1 MGLFASVRPQVAC
14 MGRFRK
20 KSMPTVG
27 TSTASKKVE
36 DEKGK
41 AEKNYTDQ
49 LLKSYQYVKPKDK
62 RNDVQKAA
70 FKEESKKW
78 SKAWLEHDRVFNIHE
93 QRRLDFVWEAIAAI
107 PAGPLRDHAMTE
119 DPTPPPEVMSSV
131 REGGGRCRE
140 YRF

>member
-1 MGLFASVRPQVAC
+1 MS

-27 TSTASKKVE
+27 TTATSKKVE
-36 DEKGK
+36 DERGK

-62 RNDVQKAA
+62 RTDAQKAA
-70 FKEESKKW
+70 FKDESKKW
-78 SKAWLEHDRVFNIHE
+78 AKLWLEHDRVFNAHE
-93 QRRLDFVWEAIAAI
+93 QKRLDFMWEAIAAI

-119 DPTPPPEVMSSV
+119 DGTAPPEVMSSV
-131 REGGGRCRE
+131 SVQCRVVGA
-140 YRF
+140 FV